1 MTNGTNSNGQTHIPG
16 WKNRQIG
23 NATHWLPLGIGTGVA
38 LGVTFDNLALGI
50 AIGAAVSA
58 IVGMAMNLSRVGSV
72 DLDTGAPGGRLTAAI
87 AIGGL
92 VLLVVGALFLH
103 FLMR

>member
-1 MTNGTNSNGQTHIPG
+1 MTNGMNSNGQTHIPG
-16 WKNRQIG
+16 RENRQIS
-23 NATHWLPLGIGTGVA
+23 NITYWLPLGIGTGVA
-38 LGVTFDNLALGI
+38 LGAMFNNLALGI

-58 IVGMAMNLSRVGSV
+58 AIGMAVNLNRMGAG
-72 DLDTGAPGGRLTAAI
+72 DLKTGTPGGRLIVAI

-92 VLLVVGALFLH
+92 VFLAVGAILLY

>member
-1 MTNGTNSNGQTHIPG
+1 MTSETNSNGQTHIPG
-16 WKNRQIG
+16 RENRQMGHI
-23 NATHWLPLGIGTGVA
+23 AHWLPLGIGTGVA

-58 IVGMAMNLSRVGSV
+58 AIGMAVNLNRMGAG
-72 DLDTGAPGGRLTAAI
+72 DLKTGTPGGRLIVAI

-92 VLLVVGALFLH
+92 AFLAVGAILLYFLT
-103 FLMR
+103 R